1 MNHDKTKNVQPD
13 NTPSFIRTQHQFTQY
28 IRDPKNSP
36 KPTDIEGR
44 RMDMYRDLLFT
55 NISNVL
61 SDGFPVLKTI
71 LDSKQWEEICRDF
84 FTHHQSHS
92 PYFSE
97 ISQEF
102 IQFLQTERLQNPLA
116 KDDFPFLLELTH
128 YEWAELYVSIAEE
141 DKASS
146 NISDPLNETL
156 TVTSSA
162 LSLAYTY
169 PVHTISPDVLPTEPS
184 EQPTYLVVYRSADN
198 RATFLETTGMTHA
211 LLTALSDNTEL
222 TTKDLLSKLAEDL
235 QHPDPQVVI
244 DGGLAILKDFI
255 SRGIVIASP

>member
-1 MNHDKTKNVQPD
+1 M
-13 NTPSFIRTQHQFTQY
+13 RTQRQFTQY

-44 RMDMYRDLLFT
+44 RMDIYRDLLFT

-61 SDGFPVLKTI
+61 SDAFPVLKTI
-71 LDSKQWEEICRDF
+71 SDHEYWEELCRNF

-116 KDDFPFLLELTH
+116 EKDFPFLLELAH
-128 YEWAELYVSIAEE
+128 YEWTELYVSIAEE
-141 DKASS
+141 DETNS
-146 NISDPLNETL
+146 NISKELDNEIL
-156 TVTSSA
+156 TVSSTA

-169 PVHTISPDVLPTEPS
+169 PVHKISADFLPTEPA

-198 RATFLETTGMTHA
+198 CASFLETTDTTHA

-222 TTKDLLSKLAEDL
+222 TTRDLLSKLAQDL
-235 QHPDPQVVI
+235 QHPNPQVVI
-244 DGGLAILKDFI
+244 DGGLTILEDFI
-255 SRGIVIASP
+255 LRSIVVITSH